1 MYNIDMS
8 AERHQVIS
16 RSVPFATIQNLITD
30 IEIQTICQ
38 KLGHT
43 WRERL
48 LPPAITVR
56 SMVYRSLHRNRSIK
70 TLLTEIAA
78 SNSQFQAP
86 TDAAWCQARSKLP
99 DNLWPE
105 LIRLTENRLTNLVG
119 HQYLYCG
126 LPVFIVDGST
136 VSMPD
141 EPELDK
147 TFGYANTK
155 HGLSRFPVARITFLL
170 RAGVQA
176 VCDYKIG
183 HYRTGEDAQF
193 HQMWH
198 QIPNQSICLF
208 DKKFCSFYNLAK
220 LQQRRI
226 FIIAPLHQKRN
237 PYELIKAGKRIGNN
251 QWIVHIDLAPQ
262 LRKRYNDKSLP
273 HRLPVRLI
281 CVKFKRN
288 GKLRQ
293 IWLVT
298 TLLDPQRYSRSSVVK
313 LYRQRWE
320 IETQVGSLKTTLQMN
335 VLRSKTVKNVYS
347 EIAATVLALNLV
359 WIVIHQAAQ
368 KTKTQAERIS
378 FLGAVR
384 TILAFSFRLQTSDL
398 FERFR
403 VYTAMLHHIARQTN
417 SYRPNRIEPRLL
429 KRQTRKF
436 GFLKI
441 PREKARLIA

>member
-1 MYNIDMS
+1 MFSIDKPIKKY
-8 AERHQVIS
+8 QTIS
-16 RSVPFATIQNLITD
+16 QGIPFAAIRQLLTD
-30 IEIQTICQ
+30 MEVEAICKQ
-38 KLGHT
+38 LGHT
-43 WRERL
+43 WRERI

-56 SMVYRSLHRNRSIK
+56 SMVYRCLHRNRSIK
-70 TLLTEIAA
+70 TLLADIAA
-78 SNSQFQAP
+78 ANSQLESP

-105 LIRLTENRLTNLVG
+105 LILRSEERLTHLVG

-141 EPELDK
+141 EPELVV

-176 VCDYKIG
+176 VCGYKIG

-193 HQMWH
+193 NQMWP
-198 QIPNQSICLF
+198 QIPNQSVCIF

-237 PYELIKAGKRIGNN
+237 PYKLIKAGKRIGNN

-262 LRKRYNDKSLP
+262 LRKRYDDRSLSCY
-273 HRLPVRLI
+273 LPVRLI
-281 CVKFKRN
+281 CVKFQRN
-288 GKLRQ
+288 GKLRR

-298 TLLDPQRYSRSSVVK
+298 TLLDPQRYSRSSIVK
-313 LYRQRWE
+313 LYHQRWE
-320 IETQVGSLKTTLQMN
+320 IETRIGSLKTTLRMN
-335 VLRSKTVKNVYS
+335 VLRSKTVKSVCS
-347 EIAATVLALNLV
+347 EVAATVLAHNLV
-359 WIVIHQAAQ
+359 WMVIHQAAQ
-368 KTKTQAERIS
+368 KTKTPAERIS

-384 TILAFSFRLQTSDL
+384 TILAFSHRLQTPDL
-398 FERFR
+398 VERHSA
-403 VYTAMLHHIARQTN
+403 YTAMLFHIARQTN
-417 SYRPNRIEPRLL
+417 PYRPNRIEPRLL